1 MKLGSIVLFAAA
13 VLIGM
18 SPAVSGPLHD
28 AVKDS
33 DLVRLQELIEAGEY
47 LNAQDNFVGT
57 ALHWVALKNDIEAA
71 RLLIAAGADVNLPR
85 IRDTETETANKQGI
99 TPLMNAAS
107 VDAVDMIDLFVA
119 EGADIDAKRGSGLTA
134 LHMAVYSGSI
144 NSVRRLVALGI
155 DLNGTPET
163 EPVAFATPLAEAIYY
178 GQIGKLKPAIAEEI
192 AAILREAGA
201 SE

>member
-33 DLVRLQELIEAGEY
+33 DLVRLQELIEAGED

-85 IRDTETETANKQGI
+85 IRDTETANKQGI

-134 LHMAVYSGSI
+134 LHIAVYSGSTGA
-144 NSVRRLVALGI
+144 VRKLVALGI
-155 DLNGTPET
+155 DLNGAPDT
-163 EPVAFATPLAEAIYY
+163 EPVAFATPLAETIYH
-178 GQIGKLKPAIAEEI
+178 GQIGKLKPDVADEI
-192 AAILREAGA
+192 ATILREAGA

>member
-33 DLVRLQELIEAGEY
+33 DLVRLQELIEAGED

-57 ALHWVALKNDIEAA
+57 ALHWVAFKNDLEAA

-85 IRDTETETANKQGI
+85 ISDIETTHKQGI

-107 VDAVDMIDLFVA
+107 VDAVDVIDLFVA

-134 LHMAVYSGSI
+134 LHIAVYSGSTGA
-144 NSVRRLVALGI
+144 VRKLVALGI
-155 DLNGTPET
+155 DLNGAPDT
-163 EPVAFATPLAEAIYY
+163 EPVAFATPLAETIYH
-178 GQIGKLKPAIAEEI
+178 GQIGKLKPDVADEI
-192 AAILREAGA
+192 ATILREAGA